1 MILATKS
8 GWLIACE
15 FISETAKTVTVKP
28 FDSKYERKVSKAS
41 KTEKLFDGVYEAQDW
56 IMEGRK

>member
-15 FISETAKTVTVKP
+15 FISETSKTVTVKP
-28 FDSKYERKVSKAS
+28 FDSKYNHEVSKSS
-41 KTEKLFDGVYEAQDW
+41 KTEKLFDGVYKAQNW
-56 IMEGRK
+56 IEEK

>member
-15 FISETAKTVTVKP
+15 FISETAKTVIVKP

-41 KTEKLFDGVYEAQDW
+41 KTQKLFDDVYEAQDW
-56 IMEGRK
+56 IMEGGK

>member
-15 FISETAKTVTVKP
+15 FISETDKTVTVKP
-28 FDSKYERKVSKAS
+28 FDSKHTRKVSKSS
-41 KTEKLFDGVYEAQDW
+41 KTEKLFDDVYKARNW
-56 IMEGRK
+56 IEEK